1 MGTEVKTNLLNPY
14 TIVLGIVLLVFVN
27 LAIFS

>member
-1 MGTEVKTNLLNPY
+1 MGTEAKKNLLNPY

-27 LAIFS
+27 LALFS